1 MDITIEGFHRWMF
14 RKLSIPAVFYQAR
27 GGKLFALPEERVR
40 KFLDLMIGSIPIGL
54 SHSQLSE
61 GLQNSSQQDS
71 EFYTEQQNLNNSQGQ
86 LLA

>member
-1 MDITIEGFHRWMF
+1 MEVKRI
-14 RKLSIPAVFYQAR
+14 AR
-27 GGKLFALPEERVR
+27 VTFDWIYP
-40 KFLDLMIGSIPIGL
+40 P
-54 SHSQLSE
+54 E